1 MDKITREDKKN
12 IRDDIKKIDTFEYER
27 YNLKNIYNDFKEE
40 LEEKLKG
47 EDDGDDDEPRLKGT
61 LKFIEKNKEF
71 AHIVKLINKKELE
84 EDSVEEDSVEED
96 SVKGILYFIYMF
108 LSTEGMNVNYETKH
122 PQKPQ
127 NPRLHGR
134 EP

>member
-40 LEEKLKG
+40 LKG

-84 EDSVEEDSVEED
+84 EDSVEEDSV
-96 SVKGILYFIYMF
+96 KGILYFIYMF
-108 LSTEGMNVNYETKH
+108 LSTEGMNVNYETKN

>member
-1 MDKITREDKKN
+1 MDKITREVKKN

-27 YNLKNIYNDFKEE
+27 DNLKNIYNDFKEE
-40 LEEKLKG
+40 LEEELKG

-84 EDSVEEDSVEED
+84 EDSVEEDSV
-96 SVKGILYFIYMF
+96 KGILYFIYMF
-108 LSTEGMNVNYETKH
+108 LSTEGMNVNYETKN

>member
-27 YNLKNIYNDFKEE
+27 DNLKNIYNDFKEE
-40 LEEKLKG
+40 LEEELQG

-96 SVKGILYFIYMF
+96 SVKGI
-108 LSTEGMNVNYETKH
+108 
-122 PQKPQ
+122 
-127 NPRLHGR
+127 
-134 EP
+134 